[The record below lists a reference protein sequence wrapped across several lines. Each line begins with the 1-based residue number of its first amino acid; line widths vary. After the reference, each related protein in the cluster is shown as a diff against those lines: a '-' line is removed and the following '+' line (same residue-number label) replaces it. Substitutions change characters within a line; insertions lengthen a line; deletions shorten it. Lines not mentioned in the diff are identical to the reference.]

1 MRGRTPSGEM
11 GSTAGTAAAA
21 LHQAAARSA
30 SAAAQPAWPQSLDSC
45 CGVFEDPPQLHAG
58 LWSESDH
65 ARASVA
71 GKGPQP
77 QCVRAPRGW
86 LTAKGACVF
95 NAACCQRAA
104 SRRWHTVPSCG
115 KHVEMTRADMY
126 FKWCASRMKHGA
138 CPTGPVI
145 ACTVHAACTVLLWL
159 NIYIYIGVAAAL
171 HRRRDRVR
179 TVGNFHKELRWRK
192 CRNSHGAQGK
202 AVPRC
207 RCPEGSA

>member
-1 MRGRTPSGEM
+1 MVLAAATSAPGLGRTLRCANFVGAGGGWCGSVMPHLLAPLLVRECGLLWLRATLCTMRGRTPSGEM

-77 QCVRAPRGW
+77 RYVRAPRGW

-95 NAACCQRAA
+95 NE
-104 SRRWHTVPSCG
+104 CG
-115 KHVEMTRADMY
+115 MLPTRCIAQM
-126 FKWCASRMKHGA
+126 AHGS
-138 CPTGPVI
+138 
-145 ACTVHAACTVLLWL
+145 
-159 NIYIYIGVAAAL
+159 
-171 HRRRDRVR
+171 
-179 TVGNFHKELRWRK
+179 KLREA
-192 CRNSHGAQGK
+192 CRNDA
-202 AVPRC
+202 C
-207 RCPEGSA
+207 RMSLRRPICTSSGVQAE